1 MDDSIDSVEN
11 DDEGVELYRQLK
23 ALWGIASIQARK
35 WISNSPKVIEAITTE
50 ERATEI
56 VINSGQDPI
65 TKTLGISWNSTEDVF
80 TVTASAVFPGFQTTK
95 RNVLRKVA
103 TIFEPL
109 AFACSYVIMAKILLH
124 ELWMRGYDWND
135 EVRDEIADKIGDW
148 LEQLKSLQEVK
159 IPRCLRRPDPVKRIV
174 TFADASQQAY
184 GPAVCMRFDYYND
197 TVTGRLIAAKGKVA
211 SFDPMTVPRLELMG
225 VILGLRST
233 QSLLTV
239 LESPMQSMT
248 FFSDSTDVLWRIRG
262 CGKDFRPFVAN
273 RIGEIQMFTEP
284 SQWQHVSTVENP
296 ADLCTRRASSSELA
310 ECPLWCKGPNWL
322 TNDFSEWSKM
332 TVPDRPSKMP
342 EIRTS
347 KRKEET
353 NACATLMTILDF
365 QLFCLVDTG

>member
-1 MDDSIDSVEN
+1 M
-11 DDEGVELYRQLK
+11 ELYRQLK
-23 ALWGIASIQARK
+23 ALWGIAGIQARK

-109 AFACSYVIMAKILLH
+109 GFACSYVIMAKILLH
-124 ELWMRGYDWND
+124 EQWMPGYDWND

-184 GPAVCMRFDYYND
+184 GPAVCMRFEYDND

-233 QSLLTV
+233 QFLLTV

-248 FFSDSTDVLWRIRG
+248 FFSDSTYVLWRIRG
-262 CGKDFRPFVAN
+262 RGKDFRPFVAN

-284 SQWQHVSTVENP
+284 SQWQYVSTVENP
-296 ADLCTRRASSSELA
+296 ADLCTRRGGCAFLLA
-310 ECPLWCKGPNWL
+310 WKLEQC
-322 TNDFSEWSKM
+322 
-332 TVPDRPSKMP
+332 
-342 EIRTS
+342 I
-347 KRKEET
+347 
-353 NACATLMTILDF
+353 
-365 QLFCLVDTG
+365 